1 MTSQEIRQS
10 FLDFFASKD
19 HKIVASAPMVIKDDP
34 TLMFTNA
41 GMNQFKN
48 IILGNDPIKYP
59 RVADSQKCLRV
70 SGKHNDL
77 EEVGHDTY
85 HHTMFEMLGNWSF
98 GDYFKKE
105 AIEWAWEYLTE
116 VLKLEKDRLY
126 ATVFEGSPAEGL
138 GRDDEAAE
146 IWAKFLPANRIINGN
161 KKDNFWEMGDTGPCG
176 PCSEIHIDIR
186 PENERAKIDGL
197 SLINKSHPQVIE
209 IWNNV
214 FMQYNRK
221 ADGSLEELPAK
232 VIDTGMG
239 FERLCMAVQ
248 GKLSNYDT
256 DIFTPIIAEIEKVT
270 SVKYNPTPTIPQGE
284 GVSELLNSEKLE
296 ANAVSPSLGGGQGEA
311 IAMRVIADH
320 IRTISF
326 SITDGQLP
334 SNVKAGYVIRRILRR
349 AVRYGYTFLGQRNA
363 FMYKLIDVL
372 CEVMGKAYPELVS
385 QKSLIE
391 KVIKEEEESFLRT
404 LETGIRLL
412 DKNLPTS
419 PLTPH
424 PSPLLEER
432 EKEERGTSV
441 ALSDSVL
448 SGKVAF
454 TLYDTYGFPLD
465 LTELILRENGM
476 TVDIEEFN
484 AEMQIQKD
492 RARNAAAMETGDWI
506 TVREGDSAFV
516 GYDFT
521 TYDTEILRYR
531 KVKQKNQEFYQ
542 LVLSKTPFYAEMGG
556 QVGDCGYLTLTPIAI
571 GAPSERDFEEGRA
584 IEILDTKKENNLAV
598 HIAKK
603 LPGDVTATFTANID
617 IEKRKATERN
627 HSATHLLHEALREVL
642 GTHVE
647 QKGSYVSPEALRFD
661 FSHFQKLTKEE
672 IRAVEAIA
680 NRKIRENYPLQ
691 ESRETPIAEAQ
702 AMGAMALFG
711 EKYGETVRV
720 IQFGSSVELCGGTH
734 VNSTGN
740 IGMVR
745 IVAESSIAAGIRR
758 IEAIT
763 GKAVEKMLDAQQDIL
778 GEAKELLNNVPDV
791 LNAIRKQSEENAE
804 LKKQVEAFLHEK
816 IITLRDKLLAEVIE
830 VKEVREIKDVK
841 VISYQGTLTADQV
854 KTLAF
859 QIRNMQPEK
868 LFFVAGCVV
877 DGKPSLTV
885 LLSDDLVANG
895 LNATNIAREAAK
907 EIQGGGG
914 GQPFF
919 ASAGGKNAAGIQK
932 AINKALEMFN

>member
-19 HKIVASAPMVIKDDP
+19 HKIVPSAPMVIKDDP

-59 RVADSQKCLRV
+59 RIADTQKCLRV

-116 VLKLEKDRLY
+116 VLKLDKDRLY
-126 ATVFEGSPAEGL
+126 VTVFEGAPDEGL
-138 GRDDEAAE
+138 QRDDEAAE
-146 IWAKFLPANRIINGN
+146 IWAKFISKDRIINGN

-186 PENERAKIDGL
+186 DNDERAKVDALTLVNG
-197 SLINKSHPQVIE
+197 SHPQVIE

-214 FMQYNRK
+214 FMQFNRK

-239 FERLCMAVQ
+239 FERLCMAMQGVQ
-248 GKLSNYDT
+248 SNYDT
-256 DIFTPIIAEIEKVT
+256 DVFTPIIQQIGKVCNATYGNDEKT
-270 SVKYNPTPTIPQGE
+270 D
-284 GVSELLNSEKLE
+284 
-296 ANAVSPSLGGGQGEA
+296 

-334 SNVKAGYVIRRILRR
+334 SNAKAGYVIRRILRR
-349 AVRYGYTFLGQRNA
+349 AVRYGYTFLGQRQS
-363 FMYKLIDVL
+363 FMYKLVDTL
-372 CEVMGKAYPELVS
+372 CEVMGSAFPELPA
-385 QKSLIE
+385 QKSLVE
-391 KVIKEEEESFLRT
+391 KVIKEEEDSFLRT
-404 LETGIRLL
+404 LETGI
-412 DKNLPTS
+412 K
-419 PLTPH
+419 
-424 PSPLLEER
+424 LLE
-432 EKEERGTSV
+432 KHI
-441 ALSDSVL
+441 ADAKNNNISVL
-448 SGKVAF
+448 AGNIAF

-476 TVDIEEFN
+476 TADIAAFD
-484 AEMQIQKD
+484 AEMQKQKE
-492 RARNAAAMETGDWI
+492 RARNAAAVETGDWV
-506 TVREGDSAFV
+506 TVREGDSEFV
-516 GYDFT
+516 GYDT
-521 TYDTEILRYR
+521 DEYDTEILRYR

-556 QVGDCGYLTLTPIAI
+556 QVGDSGFLISDEEKIAI
-571 GAPSERDFEEGRA
+571 
-584 IEILDTKKENNLAV
+584 IDTKKENNLAV
-598 HIAKK
+598 HICKT
-603 LPGDVTATFTANID
+603 LPADITTGFRAVID
-617 IEKRKATERN
+617 IEKRRATEAN

-647 QKGSYVSPEALRFD
+647 QKGSFVSPENLRFD
-661 FSHFQKLTKEE
+661 FSHYQKLTKEE
-672 IRAVEAIA
+672 IRTIESIA
-680 NRKIRENYPLQ
+680 NKKIRENIVLD
-691 ESRETPIAEAQ
+691 EMRETAIAEAQ
-702 AMGAMALFG
+702 KMGAMALFG

-720 IQFGSSVELCGGTH
+720 IRFGSSVELCGGTH
-734 VNSTGN
+734 VNATGN
-740 IGMVR
+740 IGLVR

-763 GKAVEKMLDAQQDIL
+763 GNAVEQMLDVQQDTL
-778 GEAKELLNNVPDV
+778 AQAKELLNNTPDILAALKRV
-791 LNAIRKQSEENAE
+791 NEENAE
-804 LKKQVEAFLHEK
+804 LKKQVEAFMHEK
-816 IITLRDKLLAEVIE
+816 IMQLRDNLLATASDVNG
-830 VKEVREIKDVK
+830 IKL
-841 VISYQGTLTADQV
+841 IRYEGNLTADQA

-859 QIRNMQPEK
+859 QIRNVQSEK
-868 LFFVAGCVV
+868 LYFVAGCVA
-877 DGKPSLTV
+877 DGKPSLTII
-885 LLSDDLVANG
+885 LSDDLVANG
-895 LNATNIAREAAK
+895 LNATNIAREAAR

-919 ASAGGKNAAGIQK
+919 ASAGGKNAAGIQA
-932 AINKALEMFN
+932 AINKAVAALK